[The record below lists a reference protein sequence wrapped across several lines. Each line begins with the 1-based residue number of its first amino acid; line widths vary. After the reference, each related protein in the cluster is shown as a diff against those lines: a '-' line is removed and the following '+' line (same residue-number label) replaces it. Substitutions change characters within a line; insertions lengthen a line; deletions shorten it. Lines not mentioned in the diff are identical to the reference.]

1 MRKGM
6 RKLGSSPRSGRPVSG
21 MTSDYAT
28 LDHGGNGRSAN
39 SDGAGAGPGLG
50 ARAATGAATRLFGCF
65 SMLVNILDAI
75 PRQHGLH
82 ALITASKGYIDFSS
96 QASPPSEL
104 CPLPRSQILPVTFN
118 ISNRKRLPRRR
129 LRRSR
134 GAVQE
139 PRPD

>member
-6 RKLGSSPRSGRPVSG
+6 RKLGNSLRSGRPVSG

-39 SDGAGAGPGLG
+39 SDAAGAGAGLG

-65 SMLVNILDAI
+65 SMLANILDAI
-75 PRQHGLH
+75 PRRHGLH
-82 ALITASKGYIDFSS
+82 ALMTASKGYIDFSS
-96 QASPPSEL
+96 KASPPSEL
-104 CPLPRSQILPVTFN
+104 CPCPVPKSCLGPPTSRTEQGFLEGA
-118 ISNRKRLPRRR
+118 SD
-129 LRRSR
+129 SR